1 MDKNDTIRAWG
12 ILLVV
17 FLSMG
22 VTIGGSMYSFGLFV
36 SPIEEQFGWTRTQ
49 ISASIS
55 FMAVGCLTAPLLG
68 RLMDRYGARPVMV
81 FSLSL
86 AGLSYFLRPLM
97 TELWHW
103 YALSLFQFG
112 ATAGA
117 TTLPVGRLVAIW
129 FAARRGRMMGI
140 AASGPNFGGLTL
152 PPLIA
157 AVLVTGGWQL
167 SYVVVGV
174 VSFVIAG
181 AAFLVVREFPVSRN
195 VGTTPSAE
203 SGLTGRTVGEALRS
217 RSFYAIT
224 LALVLAFFIYS
235 AVVPHIITHLTTE
248 GLSLT
253 VASTAL
259 ASFAAAGIIG
269 KIGFGILAEK
279 ITSRWALVV
288 DLLGLATFSA
298 LMLWVSV
305 PNVVWVVLPFLGVFL
320 GGVGVLSMLVVQE
333 TFGVRHFGSI
343 SGLVNLATVVSFG
356 LGPLLAGMSYDYTG
370 SYATAFVTVA
380 VLFVLGAAVLLG
392 VRRG

>member
-1 MDKNDTIRAWG
+1 MDKTDTIRAWG

-112 ATAGA
+112 AAAGA

-129 FAARRGRMMGI
+129 FAARRGRMLGI

-152 PPLIA
+152 PPID
-157 AVLVTGGWQL
+157 
-167 SYVVVGV
+167 
-174 VSFVIAG
+174 
-181 AAFLVVREFPVSRN
+181 R
-195 VGTTPSAE
+195 
-203 SGLTGRTVGEALRS
+203 
-217 RSFYAIT
+217 
-224 LALVLAFFIYS
+224 
-235 AVVPHIITHLTTE
+235 
-248 GLSLT
+248 
-253 VASTAL
+253 
-259 ASFAAAGIIG
+259 
-269 KIGFGILAEK
+269 
-279 ITSRWALVV
+279 
-288 DLLGLATFSA
+288 
-298 LMLWVSV
+298 
-305 PNVVWVVLPFLGVFL
+305 
-320 GGVGVLSMLVVQE
+320 GGVSDRWMAAELRGCR
-333 TFGVRHFGSI
+333 G
-343 SGLVNLATVVSFG
+343 GLIG
-356 LGPLLAGMSYDYTG
+356 H
-370 SYATAFVTVA
+370 
-380 VLFVLGAAVLLG
+380 
-392 VRRG
+392 RRRRRFWW